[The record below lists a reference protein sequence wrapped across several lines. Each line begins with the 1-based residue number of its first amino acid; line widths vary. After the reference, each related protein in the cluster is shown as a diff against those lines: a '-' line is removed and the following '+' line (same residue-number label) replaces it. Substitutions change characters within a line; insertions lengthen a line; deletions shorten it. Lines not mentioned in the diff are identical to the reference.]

1 MDLKLKPFD
10 FAQAASKAGMADVAQ
25 RVQAKMRQEAVGGA
39 EQPSFQASFSNALNS
54 ISAAQ
59 QKSATMQREVQ
70 FDNPTVSLEETM
82 IAMQKAQL
90 GFQSAVQVRNKLV
103 QAYKTSCRCR
113 LQLCHSAYSLRNRYG
128 NQQEQWRKNPP
139 NTTHLPGSGPHQLQ
153 GTVGNRQLPPLL
165 PHHSFTPPFHRPLMD
180 DCLTDGKIRAKSD
193 LIE

>member
-25 RVQAKMRQEAVGGA
+25 RVQAKIRQEATSSV
-39 EQPSFQASFSNALNS
+39 EKPSFQSSFSNALNS

-59 QKSATMQREVQ
+59 EKATVMQREVQ

-103 QAYKTSCRCR
+103 QAY
-113 LQLCHSAYSLRNRYG
+113 
-128 NQQEQWRKNPP
+128 
-139 NTTHLPGSGPHQLQ
+139 
-153 GTVGNRQLPPLL
+153 
-165 PHHSFTPPFHRPLMD
+165 
-180 DCLTDGKIRAKSD
+180 TDIMNMQ
-193 LIE
+193 I

>member
-25 RVQAKMRQEAVGGA
+25 RVQAKMRQEAVGGV

-103 QAYKTSCRCR
+103 QAY
-113 LQLCHSAYSLRNRYG
+113 
-128 NQQEQWRKNPP
+128 
-139 NTTHLPGSGPHQLQ
+139 
-153 GTVGNRQLPPLL
+153 
-165 PHHSFTPPFHRPLMD
+165 
-180 DCLTDGKIRAKSD
+180 TDIMNMQV
-193 LIE
+193 